1 MIKNSQKIDPIK
13 DLGKDLLSIEK
24 PGRYVGGEYGILN
37 HDTKFLHMAI
47 AFPDLYEIGMSNQAI
62 KVLYNNLNK
71 IDDVSCDRVFAPAPD
86 FENLLDKKDIPL
98 YTLDSGLPLYL
109 LDIIGISMGYE
120 LGINGMLSILK
131 SGRIPIKKQDRNENH
146 PIVILGGPAASN
158 PAPFANFI
166 DAVWIGEAE
175 DAFFNLIE
183 KVRDAKRSGGNRTDL
198 LAIIIQEDAVWVP
211 GKKATRQIDT
221 QFSVKQRPIPVY
233 PVPSIKVIQ
242 DHGSVEIMRGC
253 PNGCRFCHAGIWY
266 RPTRMKTIE
275 TITEEVDAFIN
286 KAGYREI
293 TLSSLSS
300 GDFTG
305 IEELIYLLNLKYK
318 GKNISFQLPS
328 LKVSS
333 FSLPLIESISATRK
347 SGLTF
352 AIETPVDAWQLSI
365 NKEVSRENV
374 ISILKEAKRH
384 GWKSA
389 KFYFMIGLPVG
400 NFQNGYEFNKEEVEI
415 ADFLIDVYKNTNIQM
430 HINIGTFVPKAHT
443 PYQWVA
449 QISEESADKKLQY
462 IRNKLKPFG
471 FKISTHDPFISLIE
485 GLLSRGDERVGEIIE
500 KAFEQGCRLDAWD
513 DYFRKDIWR
522 QLFEEYKIVVKEI
535 LSEKSPDDS
544 LPWDS
549 IESKTTKAFLKKEF
563 KKSLSSELTSTCNDM
578 CNYNCGVCNKSTK
591 IVNNIIHDNN
601 SYKVVS
607 TDSSLDLKKYKQTTF
622 KILFSYSKMN
632 TAIYIPHLSLIETF
646 SKAFIRSGLPIQFT
660 EGFNP
665 LPRLDVAAPLSLGIT
680 ALNEIA
686 SIEMTESIDAELFI
700 SRLND
705 ALPLDIRI
713 KNALLITIPEGIKK
727 YSSPSILWG
736 YRYQVEDAITDVKAD
751 EDKLFRESMLK
762 SESKSLLDLTRIA
775 VLANDGQGNGI
786 DYFIRYKALY
796 GID

>member
-1 MIKNSQKIDPIK
+1 M
-13 DLGKDLLSIEK
+13 
-24 PGRYVGGEYGILN
+24 
-37 HDTKFLHMAI
+37 F
-47 AFPDLYEIGMSNQAI
+47 
-62 KVLYNNLNK
+62 NK
-71 IDDVSCDRVFAPAPD
+71 IDGVSCDRVFAPAPD

-374 ISILKEAKRH
+374 ISILKEAKLH

-400 NFQNGYEFNKEEVEI
+400 NFKNGYEFNNEEEEI
-415 ADFLIDVYKNTNIQM
+415 VNFLIDVYKHTHIQM

-462 IRNKLKPFG
+462 IRNKLKPLG

-578 CNYNCGVCNKSTK
+578 CNYNCGVCNNNTK
-591 IVNNIIHDNN
+591 IVKNIIHDNN

-622 KILFSYSKMN
+622 KILFSYSKIN

-700 SRLND
+700 SKLND